1 MIEQFTF
8 QLCVLERYIINFNID
23 KFYYFIIYF
32 INNILHEN
40 SVSCLRNNIII

>member
-23 KFYYFIIYF
+23 KFYFIIYF